1 MIRFDDLPPE
11 VVQAMCTP
19 MHLILPPSPP
29 SPTTA
34 GAGALFVGSMAAVH
48 DRELLRQN
56 RISHLVQVLD
66 VPWLPASEKDGL
78 NCYRIDILDTSSA
91 DLKPHLEGVCN
102 HIDRALRSGANVL
115 VHCQQVCTHAPDSA
129 ILTCPDCCC
138 WKGISRSPAIVIAFL
153 IRNRG
158 MSFDAAYALV
168 RRQRACVKPNSG
180 FVRALQEWDSQW
192 RRPMATRRFT
202 S

>member
-1 MIRFDDLPPE
+1 MIRFDNLPPE

-115 VHCQQVCTHAPDSA
+115 VHCQQ
-129 ILTCPDCCC
+129 
-138 WKGISRSPAIVIAFL
+138 GISRSPAIVIAFL